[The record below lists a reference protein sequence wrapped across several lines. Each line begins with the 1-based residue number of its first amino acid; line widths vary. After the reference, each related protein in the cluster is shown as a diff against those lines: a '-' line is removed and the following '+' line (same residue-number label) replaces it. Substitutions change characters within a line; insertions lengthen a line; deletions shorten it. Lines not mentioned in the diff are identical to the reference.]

1 MHASILQTTMEQTTP
16 GFMSWQDAHTE
27 RAQSQC
33 ASLNLSYVPW
43 QDALIGGHTE
53 VQQLLLKHGGKVF
66 RKGIGFVDCNSI
78 DLTAW

>member
-1 MHASILQTTMEQTTP
+1 MLASILQARIGQTIP
-16 GFMSWQDAHTE
+16 GFMSWQDAHTGT
-27 RAQSQC
+27 QSCC
-33 ASLNLSYVPW
+33 ASLNLSCVPW
-43 QDALIGGHTE
+43 QDALIGAHRE

>member
-1 MHASILQTTMEQTTP
+1 MRTLN
-16 GFMSWQDAHTE
+16 
-27 RAQSQC
+27 AQSQC

-43 QDALIGGHTE
+43 QDALIGGHME

-66 RKGIGFVDCNSI
+66 RRGIGFVDCNSI